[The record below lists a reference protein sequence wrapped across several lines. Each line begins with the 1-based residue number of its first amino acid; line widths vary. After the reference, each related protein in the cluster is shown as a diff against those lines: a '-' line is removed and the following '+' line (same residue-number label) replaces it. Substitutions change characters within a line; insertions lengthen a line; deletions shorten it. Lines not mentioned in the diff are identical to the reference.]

1 MADPENFLFET
12 FVLLLLS
19 VSSSEESMITATS
32 RVFSLLPFFL
42 ICVGVLKKQENIAL
56 AQKLGI
62 KYGNRETGR
71 LPSKPGELTGMYTE
85 HQEIAN

>member
-1 MADPENFLFET
+1 MRG
-12 FVLLLLS
+12 V
-19 VSSSEESMITATS
+19 V
-32 RVFSLLPFFL
+32 
-42 ICVGVLKKQENIAL
+42 VLKKQENIAL

-71 LPSKPGELTGMYTE
+71 LPSRPGVLTGMYTE